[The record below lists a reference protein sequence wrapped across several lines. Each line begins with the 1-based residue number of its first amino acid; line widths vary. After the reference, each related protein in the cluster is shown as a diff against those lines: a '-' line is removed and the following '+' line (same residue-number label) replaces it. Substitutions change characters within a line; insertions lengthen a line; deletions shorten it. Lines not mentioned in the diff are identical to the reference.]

1 MTAVVAVLD
10 ASIAAAW
17 FLPDE
22 ASEASDNAY
31 ALMRRGTLVLHAPEL
46 WLWECGNIVANSVKR
61 RRLSVADALLAWSA
75 VDSIRSRIELLA
87 PEPAQAASALP
98 IALEHG
104 LSLYDAAYL
113 RLAVS
118 LQIPLLTADR
128 ALARAALANA
138 VPVLTLPDLA

>member
-1 MTAVVAVLD
+1 VTAVAAVLD

-22 ASEASDNAY
+22 ASDVSDNAY
-31 ALMRRGTLVLHAPEL
+31 ALMRRGTLILHAPEL

-75 VDSIRSRIELLA
+75 VDSIRSRIALLP
-87 PEPAQAASALP
+87 PEPAQAASAL
-98 IALEHG
+98 ALALQHG

-113 RLAVS
+113 RLAIA

-128 ALARAALANA
+128 ALLRAAAANA
-138 VPVLTLPDLA
+138 VLPLRLDDLS

>member
-22 ASEASDNAY
+22 ASDVSDNAY

-61 RRLSVADALLAWSA
+61 RRLSVADALLAWSV
-75 VDSIRSRIELLA
+75 VDSIRSRIGLIP
-87 PEPAQAASALP
+87 PEPAQAASALSF
-98 IALEHG
+98 ALEHG

-113 RLAVS
+113 RLAIS

-128 ALARAALANA
+128 ALARAASANA
-138 VPVLTLPDLA
+138 VLPLSLDDLS

>member
-1 MTAVVAVLD
+1 VIAVVAVLD

-22 ASEASDNAY
+22 ANDVSDNAY
-31 ALMRRGTLVLHAPEL
+31 ALMRRGKLVLHAPEL

-75 VDSIRSRIELLA
+75 VDSIRSRIALLP
-87 PEPAQAASALP
+87 PEPAQAASALSL
-98 IALEHG
+98 ALEHG

-113 RLAVS
+113 RLAIS
-118 LQIPLLTADR
+118 LRVPLLTADR
-128 ALARAALANA
+128 ALVRAAAANA
-138 VPVLTLPDLA
+138 VLPLSLDDLS